1 MKATGKKETRNHK
14 NRRTVQKGKKTHRK
28 LVSGTPQKG
37 KEKTHNRVAS
47 AV

>member
-28 LVSGTPQKG
+28 LVSGMIESDIRAG
-37 KEKTHNRVAS
+37 GRELEKR
-47 AV
+47 